1 MNEERLKRQLEFL
14 KEADKLKTVFRQTYL
29 VDGSRRENDAEHSWE
44 LAFMVILLSDYTGEK
59 KLDILKLLKM
69 TLIHDIVEIDA
80 GDTYIYDKEGMKE
93 KEVKEA
99 EAAGRLFSILPDD
112 QCAEL
117 KSLWEEFERR
127 ESPEA
132 KFAAALDRF
141 QPLLHNYYTR
151 GRSWNEHG
159 IDSNRVLNLIKDIEE
174 GSPVLYKAAKDLVY
188 RAVDA
193 GFLKRGS

>member
-174 GSPVLYKAAKDLVY
+174 GSAVLYKAAKDLVY

>member
-99 EAAGRLFSILPDD
+99 EAAVRLFSILPDD

>member
-44 LAFMVILLSDYTGEK
+44 LAFMVILLSDYAGEK

-174 GSPVLYKAAKDLVY
+174 GSAVLYKAAKDLVY